1 MDELLIGCISYITYP
16 KLNMK
21 NSICSFDIASND
33 SLSLLRKQKTILLS
47 EIILLQAEVNY
58 THFFMKNGQKLTFA
72 KTLKRFEQELD
83 NQQFIRIHRTY
94 LINKSH
100 LKTYDSYLGEVILTN
115 NHRVSASRRRKETF
129 ELQINCSI

>member
-1 MDELLIGCISYITYP
+1 
-16 KLNMK
+16 MK
-21 NSICSFDIASND
+21 NSIYSLDIASD
-33 SLSLLRKQKTILLS
+33 GSLSLLRRQTTIMLS

-58 THFFMKNGQKLTFA
+58 THFFLKSGQKLTFA

-83 NQQFIRIHRTY
+83 SSQFIRVHRSY
-94 LINKSH
+94 LINKNH
-100 LKTYDSYLGEVILTN
+100 LQTYDSFLGEVVLTN